1 MWDYRSKRLFAGR
14 ESAYPVVMAGPIRTT
29 PSGFE
34 IWKQDRTTGRDVVMT
49 RADEDRFCDAL
60 REAFGDFMV
69 VKMNGSWPTPEIE
82 WRERITDFSSQFRDY
97 TNPAVAQSVFILFP
111 WPGWKLTGEKF
122 PWERDRPDHQF
133 SYGISDFPPLS
144 ITFERSALLGTEYL
158 PKFKWNR
165 EAWIGG
171 RYYVSYCSE
180 GPYVEAQKIFIRK
193 LRSLVGKM
201 ITRKLQFLGFDEK
214 GRPAD
219 PNAWSQRHFLWAGD
233 DAVRWAR
240 EDESRLLTEECA
252 ANRELGVVRYG
263 YRPLD

>member
-1 MWDYRSKRLFAGR
+1 
-14 ESAYPVVMAGPIRTT
+14 MAGPIEIT

-34 IWKQDRTTGRDVVMT
+34 VWKKDRTTGRDVVMT

-97 TNPAVAQSVFILFP
+97 TNPATAQRVSIMFP
-111 WPGWKLTGEKF
+111 WPRWELAGTKF
-122 PWERDRPDHQF
+122 PWEKDNLERPAR
-133 SYGISDFPPLS
+133 YGLGDTPPLS
-144 ITFERSALLGTEYL
+144 IVFERSALLTTEYYP
-158 PKFKWNR
+158 PKSEWNR

-201 ITRKLQFLGFDEK
+201 ITNKLEFLRFDEK
-214 GRPAD
+214 GQPVD
-219 PNAWSQRHFLWAGD
+219 GDSMRHSLWAGD

-240 EDESRLLTEECA
+240 EDESRLLTEEWA
-252 ANRELGVVRYG
+252 ANRELGIVRYG